1 MFEDFVKK
9 VTVNTIVLRT
19 VIAAGL
25 INENAKD
32 ITRMAKEEEKKKREA
47 EELRAAREQQ
57 MEAIRNRYY
66 KRFGTDYIK

>member
-9 VTVNTIVLRT
+9 VTVNTIVIRT

-32 ITRMAKEEEKKKREA
+32 ITRMAKEEEKKKEEE
-47 EELRAAREQQ
+47 EELKAAREQQ
-57 MEAIRNRYY
+57 METIRNRYY
-66 KRFGTDYIK
+66 QRFGTEFIK

>member
-66 KRFGTDYIK
+66 QRFGTEYIK

>member
-9 VTVNTIVLRT
+9 VTVNTIVIRT

-32 ITRMAKEEEKKKREA
+32 ITRMAKEEEKKKKEA

-66 KRFGTDYIK
+66 QRFGTEFIK

>member
-1 MFEDFVKK
+1 MFNEIIEK

-32 ITRMAKEEEKKKREA
+32 ITRMAKEKERRKKEE

-57 MEAIRNRYY
+57 METIRNRYY
-66 KRFGTDYIK
+66 QRFGTEYIK

>member
-1 MFEDFVKK
+1 MFENFVKK

-25 INENAKD
+25 INENARD
-32 ITRMAKEEEKKKREA
+32 ITKMAKDEEKKKKEE
-47 EELRAAREQQ
+47 EELRTAREQQ

-66 KRFGTDYIK
+66 QRFGTEYIK